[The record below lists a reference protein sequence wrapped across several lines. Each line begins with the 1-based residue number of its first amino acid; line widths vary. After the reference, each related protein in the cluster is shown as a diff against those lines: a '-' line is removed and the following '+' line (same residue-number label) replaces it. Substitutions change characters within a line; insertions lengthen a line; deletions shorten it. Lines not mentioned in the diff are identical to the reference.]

1 MTELA
6 LLMAI
11 ALSGQFDAA
20 DAADAGIGGRA
31 AWRPNPVLGVEAEL
45 TVFPG
50 DFPGNRPFSR
60 GRVEG
65 LFGVTAGPTLGRAR
79 PFAKFRSG
87 FVTIREAPAPFPCIL
102 IYPPP
107 IACALASGHTLAAI
121 DAGGGVQVTVSPR
134 TLVRVDG
141 GDRMIRYP
149 GPVLQTEPR
158 RIRERSFF
166 DHDLRFSLSA
176 GVRF

>member
-1 MTELA
+1 MVELA

-20 DAADAGIGGRA
+20 DAGAGGRLG
-31 AWRPNPVLGVEAEL
+31 WRPNTVLGVEAEL

-50 DFPGNRPFSR
+50 DFPGSRPFSR

-65 LFGVTAGPTLGRAR
+65 LFGVTAGPTLGRIR
-79 PFAKFRSG
+79 PFAKFRPG
-87 FVTIREAPAPFPCIL
+87 FLTIREAPRPFPCIL

-107 IACALASGHTLAAI
+107 LACALASGHTLAAF
-121 DAGGGVQVTVSPR
+121 DAGGGVQVVLSPR
-134 TLVRVDG
+134 TFIRVDA
-141 GDRMIRYP
+141 GDRMVRYP
-149 GPVLQTEPR
+149 GPVFEMEPR

-166 DHDLRFSLSA
+166 DHDVRFSLGG
-176 GVRF
+176 GVQF